1 MRTFSLGV
9 MLVTLVGAAAA
20 QGRVRIGPTVSTIS
34 IQDGSGTSHSY
45 SSFGGTLALITSDD
59 GELGLAISRYGD
71 LSSDACVRALTF
83 FGVESNYYP
92 VGPKGVAPFA
102 STAIG
107 LARVTESSPHFGCG
121 LITNTDTTN
130 QLGLGFGL
138 GVRVNVGN
146 QVAAVLEGRFFQVPN
161 SAIQSL
167 EGRANVSIAFGK
179 PRRTELLN
187 GTLGP
192 TVGLLIPISGP
203 FEGRAPTL
211 GVRFRRDTKKGT
223 LGLQIDYAALR
234 VTQGCPSNCE
244 PYAILFAPGYEASVH
259 PAWGRLCGEL
269 GALLAGFPSEGADRG
284 VAQGLQG
291 GFGADIFSGASLMW
305 NVNARLLWLQR
316 NSGQNAFLVQLG
328 VSLSPKLEPAMT
340 ASGGRS
346 GRGIESR

>member
-1 MRTFSLGV
+1 MRIILLSLAAA
-9 MLVTLVGAAAA
+9 TLAGNAAA
-20 QGRVRIGPTVSTIS
+20 QGRLRIGPTVSTIS
-34 IQDGSGTSHSY
+34 IQDNSATSHSY
-45 SSFGGTLALITSDD
+45 SSFGGAVALITGDD
-59 GELGLAISRYGD
+59 GEVGFAVSRYGD
-71 LSSDACVRALTF
+71 LSSDACIRALTF

-92 VGPKGVAPFA
+92 VGPKGIAPFA

-107 LARVTESSPHFGCG
+107 LARVTESNPHFGCG

-138 GVRVNVGN
+138 GVRVNIGN
-146 QVAAVLEGRFFQVPN
+146 QVAALVEGRFFQVPN

-167 EGRANVSIAFGK
+167 EGRANISFAFGK

-192 TVGLLIPISGP
+192 AVGLLVPVSGP

-244 PYAILFAPGYEASVH
+244 PYASLFAPGYEASIH
-259 PAWGRLCGEL
+259 PAWGRIYGEL
-269 GALLAGFPSEGADRG
+269 GVLLAGFPSEGSDRG
-284 VAQGLQG
+284 IAQGAQG
-291 GFGADIFSGASLMW
+291 GLGADIFSGASLMW
-305 NVNARLLWLQR
+305 NVNARVLWLQR
-316 NSGQNAFLVQLG
+316 NTGENAFLVQVG
-328 VSLSPKLEPAMT
+328 ASISPKLEPAVT
-340 ASGGRS
+340 AGG
-346 GRGIESR
+346 GH